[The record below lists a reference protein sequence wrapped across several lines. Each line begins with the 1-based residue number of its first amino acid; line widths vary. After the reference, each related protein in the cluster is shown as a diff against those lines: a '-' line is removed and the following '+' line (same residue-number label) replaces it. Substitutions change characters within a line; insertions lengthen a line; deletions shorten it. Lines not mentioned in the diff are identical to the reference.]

1 MILEEPLYKTRLR
14 ILPNSFGK
22 AALRLVSVFLENMLL
37 QDTVTQQG
45 MWMANLKPMYVQ
57 LMAALN
63 ALIFR
68 KLFKMANAKNVENIQ
83 DPQLIKKSAKLMNA
97 QMNKYF

>member
-1 MILEEPLYKTRLR
+1 MILEKPLYKTRLS
-14 ILPNSFGK
+14 ILLNSFGK

-37 QDTVTQQG
+37 QDIVTQQG
-45 MWMANLKPMYVQ
+45 MLMANLKPMYVQ
-57 LMAALN
+57 LMVALN

-68 KLFKMANAKNVENIQ
+68 KFFKMANAKNVENIQ
-83 DPQLIKKSAKLMNA
+83 DLQLMKKSAKLINA